1 MGDIGRIVGSFLG
14 NLLILM
20 ITLGA
25 SPSSQVLGFDREM
38 PIDHYDMDRCGEYWC
53 FINLSIMKLVENVFG
68 EENFQVQTFGNVL
81 AATTFLQGLA
91 VDDLPDSSLLDIN
104 DPNYQM
110 IIGAKTV
117 KC

>member
-1 MGDIGRIVGSFLG
+1 MGDISRIVGSFLG

-20 ITLGA
+20 ITLEA
-25 SPSSQVLGFDREM
+25 SSSSQVLGFERVM
-38 PIDHYDMDRCGEYWC
+38 PIDHYDMDRCGEYWR
-53 FINLSIMKLVENVFG
+53 FTNLSIMKLVENVFG
-68 EENFQVQTFGNVL
+68 EGNVQVQTFGNVL

-91 VDDLPDSSLLDIN
+91 LDDLPDSSLLDIN

-110 IIGAKTV
+110 IIGIKAV